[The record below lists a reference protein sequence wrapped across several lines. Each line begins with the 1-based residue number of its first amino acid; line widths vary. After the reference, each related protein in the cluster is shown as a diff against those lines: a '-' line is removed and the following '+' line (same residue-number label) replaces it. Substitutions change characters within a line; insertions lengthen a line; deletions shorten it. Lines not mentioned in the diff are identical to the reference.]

1 MKRTI
6 METMLMRFVRYVLDW
21 RKTRS
26 IIRDLNRLSDRE
38 LRDIGIDRSEIDH
51 LVYTLAQEEQRGKK
65 K

>member
-38 LRDIGIDRSEIDH
+38 LRDIGIDRSEIGH